1 MKRICIAIVLLI
13 CLCFCG
19 CSAGIY
25 ELSHSSEMI
34 VKIELYSNSSEPGTY
49 TRQENM
55 TFIRQLD
62 EDEVDRFV
70 QEICALE
77 MIMTNPPAYG
87 FGRNIAAITYS
98 NGDVD
103 IVSDHVI
110 EYVPAGKQP
119 GQVSGHTF
127 SGDAF
132 ENTFQKD
139 ADRQPSQMDI
149 KHE

>member
-1 MKRICIAIVLLI
+1 MRITRLCAIIGLFVS
-13 CLCFCG
+13 LCFCG

-25 ELSHSSEMI
+25 DLSHSPEMI

-49 TRQENM
+49 TRQENI

-62 EDEVDRFV
+62 EDEITLFV

-77 MIMTNPPAYG
+77 MIMANPPSYG
-87 FGRNIAAITYS
+87 FGCYIAAITYS

-103 IVSDHVI
+103 IISDRVI
-110 EYVPAGKQP
+110 EYVPAGEQP

-132 ENTFQKD
+132 DVIFLKY
-139 ADRQPSQMDI
+139 ADINPS
-149 KHE
+149 

>member
-1 MKRICIAIVLLI
+1 MRYRVISLLA
-13 CLCFCG
+13 LLTLLLCG

-25 ELSHSSEMI
+25 ELSNSPEMI

-49 TRQENM
+49 TRQENI

-62 EDEVDRFV
+62 EDEIDRFV
-70 QEICALE
+70 QEISALE
-77 MIMTNPPAYG
+77 MIMTNPPARSYG
-87 FGRNIAAITYS
+87 RYIAAITYS

-132 ENTFQKD
+132 ENVFQKY
-139 ADRQPSQMDI
+139 ADLQS
-149 KHE
+149 

>member
-1 MKRICIAIVLLI
+1 MRYRVISLLA
-13 CLCFCG
+13 LLTLLLCG

-25 ELSHSSEMI
+25 ELSNSPEMI

-49 TRQENM
+49 TRQENI

-62 EDEVDRFV
+62 EDEIDRFV
-70 QEICALE
+70 QEISALE

-87 FGRNIAAITYS
+87 LGRYIAVIMYS

-132 ENTFQKD
+132 ENVFQKY
-139 ADRQPSQMDI
+139 ADLQS
-149 KHE
+149 